1 MAKKVVLSSLIIE
14 LDCKEVE
21 LVNNT
26 KDSKAT
32 IHWIVSNIH
41 YLKREFQNVKFLFVP
56 RRNCNAH
63 AHSVAKFALE
73 NDTSAVWKD
82 TIPANIHIVLDT
94 VGFS

>member
-1 MAKKVVLSSLIIE
+1 MAEKVVLSSLIIE
-14 LDCKEVE
+14 LDCKEVVE

-26 KDSKAT
+26 KDKAT
-32 IHWIVSNIH
+32 IHWIVSNIQ

-56 RRNCNAH
+56 RNCNAH

-82 TIPANIHIVLDT
+82 TIPADIHIVLDT